1 MTAQDRALDKLR
13 RRFVAI
19 FVAVGGLFLLLAY
32 GAIFASNIVQTDVAI
47 DEKLSEAL
55 DRAPFPPSEENDA
68 AIQAWLARNS
78 CMIVVD
84 VSGGDHEGTH
94 PFNADDIEADKLQK
108 ILTELKSSEDKDADF
123 EIDGS
128 YFRSHRQ
135 IEIVDEASGSVTVY
149 SVYDWTADRADLIES
164 GVMTG
169 VVYLFCLVLLYIF
182 GQLVSRQIIAPVK
195 QSYEQQKQ
203 LVADAS
209 HELKTPLAIIGANMY
224 LIKSDPAA
232 TVGDNEHWI
241 DNVDAQLT
249 RMSALIADMLELFR
263 ADSEAGGVKTKEDL
277 SEMLDGVLLSFEAR
291 CFEKNIELT
300 QNISPDITFE
310 CYAKQM
316 ERLFNILMDNAL
328 KYTPEEG
335 KIDVELRSDKRVV
348 TAVFTNYGA
357 GIAKEHLTKIF
368 DRFYRVDNART
379 QSAAPTSFGLG
390 LSLAKNI
397 ALAHDGEIECDSD
410 GTTYTEFTVRLPKGG
425 VLPAKLKI
433 KKNAKE

>member
-13 RRFVAI
+13 RRFIAI

-32 GAIFASNIVQTDVAI
+32 GVIFASNVVQTDVSI
-47 DEKLSEAL
+47 DERLSEAL
-55 DRAPFPPSEENDA
+55 DRAPIPAGSEDEM
-68 AIQAWLARNS
+68 QSWLARNA
-78 CMIVVD
+78 CMIVVE
-84 VSGGDHEGTH
+84 VTGNAGAGMYS
-94 PFNADDIEADKLQK
+94 FNTDDLSEKELNGIVARLDDIED
-108 ILTELKSSEDKDADF
+108 ENADF
-123 EIDGS
+123 E
-128 YFRSHRQ
+128 
-135 IEIVDEASGSVTVY
+135 TVY
-149 SVYDWTADRADLIES
+149 SVYDWTDDRTDLINS
-164 GVMTG
+164 GVTTA
-169 VVYLFCLVLLYIF
+169 VIYLFCLVLLYIF

-232 TVGDNEHWI
+232 TVAENEHWI
-241 DNVDAQLT
+241 ENVDAQLA
-249 RMSALIADMLELFR
+249 RMSALITDMLELFR
-263 ADSEAGGVKTKEDL
+263 ADSQAAGVKTEENL
-277 SEMLDGVLLSFEAR
+277 SEMLDGTLLSFEAR

-300 QNISPDITFE
+300 QRIMPAITLN

-328 KYTPEEG
+328 KYTPEKG
-335 KIDVELRSDKRVV
+335 KIEVELHADKRGV

-379 QSAAPTSFGLG
+379 QNASAGSFGLG

-397 ALAHDGEIECDSD
+397 VMNHDGEIVCDSD
-410 GTTYTEFTVRLPKGG
+410 GTTYTKFTVRLPKSASQAA
-425 VLPAKLKI
+425 LLKRN
-433 KKNAKE
+433 KKTNE

>member
-13 RRFVAI
+13 RRFIAI

-32 GAIFASNIVQTDVAI
+32 GVIFASNVVQTDVSI
-47 DEKLSEAL
+47 DERLSEAL
-55 DRAPFPPSEENDA
+55 DRAPIPAGSEDEM
-68 AIQAWLARNS
+68 QSWLARNA
-78 CMIVVD
+78 CMIVVE
-84 VSGGDHEGTH
+84 VTGNVGAGTYS
-94 PFNADDIEADKLQK
+94 FNTDDLSEKELNGIVAMLDDIED
-108 ILTELKSSEDKDADF
+108 ENADF
-123 EIDGS
+123 EIDGR
-128 YFRSHRQ
+128 YFRAHRQ
-135 IEIVDEASGSVTVY
+135 ITLGNAERESVTVY
-149 SVYDWTADRADLIES
+149 SVYDWTDDRTDLINS
-164 GVMTG
+164 GVTTA
-169 VVYLFCLVLLYIF
+169 VIYLFCLVLLYIF

-224 LIKSDPAA
+224 LIKSDPAS
-232 TVGDNEHWI
+232 TVAENEHWI
-241 DNVDAQLT
+241 ENVDAQLA
-249 RMSALIADMLELFR
+249 RMSALITDMLELFR
-263 ADSEAGGVKTKEDL
+263 ADSQAAGVKTEEDL
-277 SEMLDGVLLSFEAR
+277 SEMLDGTLLSFEAR

-300 QNISPDITFE
+300 QHIAPAITLN

-328 KYTPEEG
+328 KYTPEKG
-335 KIDVELRSDKRVV
+335 KIEVELRADKRGV

-379 QSAAPTSFGLG
+379 QNASAGSFGLG

-397 ALAHDGEIECDSD
+397 VMNHDGEIVCDSD
-410 GTTYTEFTVRLPKGG
+410 GTTYTKFTVRLPKSASQAA
-425 VLPAKLKI
+425 LLKRN
-433 KKNAKE
+433 KKTNE

>member
-13 RRFVAI
+13 RRFIAI

-32 GAIFASNIVQTDVAI
+32 GVIFASNVVQTDVSI
-47 DEKLSEAL
+47 DERLSEAL
-55 DRAPFPPSEENDA
+55 DRAPIPAGSEDEM
-68 AIQAWLARNS
+68 QSWLARNA
-78 CMIVVD
+78 CMIVVE
-84 VSGGDHEGTH
+84 VTGNVGAGTYS
-94 PFNADDIEADKLQK
+94 FNTDDLSEKELNGIVAMLDDIED
-108 ILTELKSSEDKDADF
+108 ENADF
-123 EIDGS
+123 EIDGR
-128 YFRSHRQ
+128 YFRAHRQ
-135 IEIVDEASGSVTVY
+135 ITLGNAERESVTVY
-149 SVYDWTADRADLIES
+149 SVYDWTDDRTDLINS
-164 GVMTG
+164 GVTTA
-169 VVYLFCLVLLYIF
+169 VIYLFCLVLLYIF

-224 LIKSDPAA
+224 LIKSDPAS
-232 TVGDNEHWI
+232 TVAENEHWI
-241 DNVDAQLT
+241 ENVDAQLA
-249 RMSALIADMLELFR
+249 RMSALITDMLELFR
-263 ADSEAGGVKTKEDL
+263 ADSQAAGVKTEENL
-277 SEMLDGVLLSFEAR
+277 SEMLDGTLLSFEAR

-300 QNISPDITFE
+300 QHIAPAITLN

-328 KYTPEEG
+328 KYTPEKG
-335 KIDVELRSDKRVV
+335 KIEVDLHADKRGV

-379 QSAAPTSFGLG
+379 QNASAGSFGLG

-397 ALAHDGEIECDSD
+397 VLNHDGEIVCDSD
-410 GTTYTEFTVRLPKGG
+410 GATYTKFTVRLPKSASQAA
-425 VLPAKLKI
+425 LLKRN
-433 KKNAKE
+433 KKTNE